1 MYINNLQTNTS
12 HPIPSHPLQE
22 DLLQISQTTSRADRG
37 RFFFCSPSCSAGQR
51 KSHTCFMWTRDA
63 WNPHVPSTNLPGK
76 TLGSLEGLQRQR
88 ERRWGT
94 KKRKITI
101 GLGRVTVRGTLGLNH
116 SRRVS
121 RKRPRFLLLLP
132 PRHPA
137 DLGSWCRTR
146 GFFVFFSLLTV
157 QDRTSRKADDG
168 GIVKLQYL
176 PLLPYFRAVTVGDS
190 HGLNGCR
197 SKAIHAMRGGVRI
210 FIVSYLPIVR
220 DDWCDVLVETLCLDC
235 SCLFQTLKRLGVEPR
250 AIHKLLHFLRSYLGH
265 AHLFNLYNWGLVTLA
280 WLAPYVA
287 AYILSYGTIYEKMSR
302 CSGYTCHKGW
312 SRALKRSNLLQVS
325 SCIGFLRR
333 PKKAMLHKWEKHHF
347 QWIWDQVVW
356 DSQVPKTLRLISSID
371 IHYYGR
377 SIL

>member
-76 TLGSLEGLQRQR
+76 TLGSHEGLQRQR

-94 KKRKITI
+94 KKRKTTI

-176 PLLPYFRAVTVGDS
+176 PPASLFPCGYSRGFSRVEWMSKQSNSRHARWCTYIHCFLLANCKRRLVWRLGR
-190 HGLNGCR
+190 N
-197 SKAIHAMRGGVRI
+197 
-210 FIVSYLPIVR
+210 IVSWLLLFVSN
-220 DDWCDVLVETLCLDC
+220 LETLG
-235 SCLFQTLKRLGVEPR
+235 SWAK
-250 AIHKLLHFLRSYLGH
+250 SY
-265 AHLFNLYNWGLVTLA
+265 T
-280 WLAPYVA
+280 
-287 AYILSYGTIYEKMSR
+287 
-302 CSGYTCHKGW
+302 
-312 SRALKRSNLLQVS
+312 
-325 SCIGFLRR
+325 
-333 PKKAMLHKWEKHHF
+333 
-347 QWIWDQVVW
+347 
-356 DSQVPKTLRLISSID
+356 
-371 IHYYGR
+371 
-377 SIL
+377 